1 MPPKF
6 RGIKPARSRRKSTKM
21 MEERTKRNHT
31 ERGQFAIVGNYNWGL
46 GLKESE
52 EGGGSIGA
60 LVFGPP
66 VDETQAVGSLAH
78 LVPPRRLLD
87 EGAEG
92 AVGLRGLA
100 QPVDGVPPE
109 IAPVLQLVVC

>member
-1 MPPKF
+1 
-6 RGIKPARSRRKSTKM
+6 M

-46 GLKESE
+46 GLGDSE

-66 VDETQAVGSLAH
+66 VDETQAV
-78 LVPPRRLLD
+78 
-87 EGAEG
+87 
-92 AVGLRGLA
+92 
-100 QPVDGVPPE
+100 
-109 IAPVLQLVVC
+109 